1 MPVTSNRPYLLRA
14 LNEWILDNGLTPHI
28 LVDVD
33 VEGVDVPRQ
42 YEKEGK
48 LVLNISPMAV
58 RELQIRNESLDFSAR
73 FDGISRDISIPMAA
87 VMAVYA
93 RENGMGM
100 FFPEENT
107 PGLEET
113 EPVTS
118 RDKTHLKVIK

>member
-107 PGLEET
+107 PGLEGT
-113 EPVTS
+113 EPVTT